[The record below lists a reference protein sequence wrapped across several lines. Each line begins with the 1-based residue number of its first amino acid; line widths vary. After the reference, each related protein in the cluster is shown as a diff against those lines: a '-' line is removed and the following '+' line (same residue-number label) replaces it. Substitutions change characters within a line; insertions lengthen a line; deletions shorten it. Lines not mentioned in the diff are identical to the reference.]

1 MASRTINLVED
12 KIEIVVNEYLGIK
25 NDAPPTEINGMLNYI
40 LFEFWIMFEPI
51 IFLKYWLLTI
61 VIIFNLMVFYYF
73 VWML

>member
-40 LFEFWIMFEPI
+40 LFEF
-51 IFLKYWLLTI
+51 
-61 VIIFNLMVFYYF
+61 
-73 VWML
+73 